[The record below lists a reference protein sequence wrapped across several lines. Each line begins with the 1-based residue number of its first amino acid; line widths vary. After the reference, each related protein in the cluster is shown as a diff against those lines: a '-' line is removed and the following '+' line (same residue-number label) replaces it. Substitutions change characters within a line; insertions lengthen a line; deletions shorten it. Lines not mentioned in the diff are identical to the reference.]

1 MFCGLIM
8 DSGSGSPE
16 AEKIPNG
23 VGDIFTDMKQYYK
36 GNFEQGAIH
45 GQGIWHDGEIKYA
58 FG

>member
-1 MFCGLIM
+1 M
-8 DSGSGSPE
+8 DNGTGSSD